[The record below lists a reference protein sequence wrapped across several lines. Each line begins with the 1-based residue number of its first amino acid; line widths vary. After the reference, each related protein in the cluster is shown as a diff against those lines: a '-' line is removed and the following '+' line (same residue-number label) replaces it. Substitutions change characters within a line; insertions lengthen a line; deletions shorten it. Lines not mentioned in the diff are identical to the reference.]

1 MTTGAPVLTIS
12 GLEAGYTKDLPIL
25 RGITLTL
32 KERSLTTII
41 GPNGA
46 GKSTLIKAIAGIV
59 PVSEGTIMLNGRDIV
74 GIRPDQIGELGLAYV
89 PQSDN
94 VFRSLTIAQNLLLTL
109 RRSPDRK
116 RRLAQLYDLFPTLAE
131 KRNERAGS
139 MSGGQRQM
147 LAVAMALALEPRVV
161 LMDEPSAGLS
171 PKIAQEVLAH
181 ARQLT
186 REGVSIL
193 LVEQNVKQALAVSDY
208 CYVLAEGRN
217 QVDGAAA
224 DILADP
230 VVGEI
235 YLGGRRLA

>member
-1 MTTGAPVLTIS
+1 MTGAPPVLS
-12 GLEAGYTKDLPIL
+12 VAGLEAGYTRDLPIL
-25 RGITLTL
+25 RGINLSL
-32 KERSLTTII
+32 EAQSLTTII

-59 PVSEGTIMLNGRDIV
+59 PVSAGSIKLNDRDIV
-74 GIRPDQIGELGLAYV
+74 GIRTDQIGGLGLAYV
-89 PQSDN
+89 PQNDN

-109 RRSPDRK
+109 RRAPDRK
-116 RRLAQLYDLFPTLAE
+116 TRLAELYDLFPALAE
-131 KRNERAGS
+131 KKTERAGS
-139 MSGGQRQM
+139 LSGGQRQM
-147 LAVAMALALEPRVV
+147 LAVAMALALHPRVI

-171 PKIAQEVLAH
+171 PKVAQDVLGL

-217 QVDGAAA
+217 QVDGPA
-224 DILADP
+224 DKILSDP

-235 YLGGRRLA
+235 YLGGRRMA